1 MIMQVT
7 CNASQSAET
16 GIKVAALQ
24 CLVKIM
30 SLYYRYMEPYMG
42 RALFHIT
49 LQAMKDPG
57 LTHPCKFKL

>member
-1 MIMQVT
+1 MQVA
-7 CNASQSAET
+7 CNATQSTDTA
-16 GIKVAALQ
+16 IKVIALE

-30 SLYYRYMEPYMG
+30 SLYYRHMEPYMG

-57 LTHPCKFKL
+57 L